1 MGEEITTH
9 GYSTLTFAKWTT
21 IIIAEGYGYGMVWI
35 WNGCGYGMVMV
46 MLMEWFWYGY
56 LYGMVFDR
64 DDFGIALESCVIYS
78 HPLCGSHFVVIKL
91 NV

>member
-1 MGEEITTH
+1 VDNYH
-9 GYSTLTFAKWTT
+9 YSRACGYKQSGILPR
-21 IIIAEGYGYGMVWI
+21 IEGYGYGMVWI

-56 LYGMVFDR
+56 VYGMVFDR